1 MEIWINLPYNACSNT
16 EKSRAKRSVFHFDGP
31 KITFWDHSLLKLF
44 YIIFTGIIL
53 SGISWSKS
61 SKIYKILDPMN
72 RNTWKLLDIQI
83 HNFNVSQLLICYLVN
98 ENSLLEAEV
107 RSLQRKLIKRDGQ
120 ILKQE
125 RELHKLKVD
134 DVGDGNIMCSVFV
147 YSCFFLSLIGWWL
160 YYVMMVPMK
169 TCGLC
174 RELKVRKQFLI
185 NDNSQFLIIFL
196 TN

>member
-61 SKIYKILDPMN
+61 SKIYKILDPIN

-134 DVGDGNIMCSVFV
+134 DGGGDGNIMCSVF
-147 YSCFFLSLIGWWL
+147 CLFMLLSFTDWL
-160 YYVMMVPMK
+160 VVV
-169 TCGLC
+169 LC
-174 RELKVRKQFLI
+174 
-185 NDNSQFLIIFL
+185 NDG
-196 TN
+196 TNENLWIMQRVKS